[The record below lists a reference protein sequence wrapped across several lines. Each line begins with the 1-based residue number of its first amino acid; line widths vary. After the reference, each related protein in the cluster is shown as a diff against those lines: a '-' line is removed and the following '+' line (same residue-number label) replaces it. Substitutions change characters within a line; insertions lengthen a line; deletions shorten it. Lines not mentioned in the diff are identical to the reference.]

1 MICKTDQE
9 KLKIQLILATK
20 LQAEGNIQILRPS
33 LVENIN
39 NYENGWLKNVDNEN
53 NRKFL
58 KHKNQAKF

>member
-9 KLKIQLILATK
+9 KLKIWLILATK

-39 NYENGWLKNVDNEN
+39 NYENGWLKKC
-53 NRKFL
+53 R
-58 KHKNQAKF
+58 

>member
-9 KLKIQLILATK
+9 KLKIWLILATK